1 MGLTFTAT
9 THHVPYPAINVKS
22 NSLPS
27 PFNVCIVGASRDIG
41 ANIAY
46 SFATAGAMAI
56 GICAPQAEIDVSP
69 IPSKL
74 RELNDSTRLIYLP
87 CDVTIPSEVEA
98 FASKMEDALGYIDVL
113 VYNAGYFGPWET
125 RTAST
130 PHDFSTAMDVNCKGL
145 YLAAHF
151 MLPLLKRSPRAG
163 GGAVISICSI
173 GMHSTGGP
181 GANTAYGISKLVQCR
196 FIEMLAATEPEI
208 FTAAVHPG
216 NVKTEMGK
224 VTPKYIY
231 DGTIFCPHSKDLTL
245 MLTVALPDDPSL
257 CGSFIVW
264 LIKKR
269 RMWLSGR
276 YLSSNWDVDELA
288 SKEAEIVHENKLKM
302 RMVW

>member
-1 MGLTFTAT
+1 MAMNADIMGSRFTAT
-9 THHVPYPAINVKS
+9 THHAPYSAISVEQG
-22 NSLPS
+22 SLPS
-27 PFNVCIVGASRDIG
+27 PFNVCIIGASRDIG

-46 SFATAGAMAI
+46 SFATAGATAI

-98 FASKMEDALGYIDVL
+98 FASKIQEALGHIDVL

-130 PHDFSTAMDVNCKGL
+130 PNDFSTAMDVNCKGL
-145 YLAAHF
+145 YLSTHF
-151 MLPLLKRSPRAG
+151 MLPLLKRGPRAG

-181 GANTAYGISKLVQCR
+181 GANTAYGISKLAQCR
-196 FIEMLAATEPEI
+196 FIEMLAATEPDT
-208 FTAAVHPG
+208 FTAAIHPG

-224 VTPKYIY
+224 VTPKE
-231 DGTIFCPHSKDLTL
+231 IFD
-245 MLTVALPDDPSL
+245 VLPDDPSL

-264 LIKKR
+264 LIKER

-288 SKEAEIVHENKLKM
+288 SKEAQIVQENKLKI

>member
-1 MGLTFTAT
+1 MAVNADITGQRFTAT
-9 THHVPYPAINVKS
+9 THHVPYSAINVKP

-27 PFNVCIVGASRDIG
+27 PFNVCIIGASRDIG
-41 ANIAY
+41 AHIAY
-46 SFATAGAMAI
+46 SFATAGATAI

-98 FASKMEDALGYIDVL
+98 FASKIQETLGHIDIL

-130 PHDFSTAMDVNCKGL
+130 PNDFSTAMDVNCKGL
-145 YLAAHF
+145 YLSTHF
-151 MLPLLKRSPRAG
+151 MLPLLKRGLRG
-163 GGAVISICSI
+163 DGAVISICSI

-181 GANTAYGISKLVQCR
+181 GANTAYGISKLAQCR
-196 FIEMLAATEPEI
+196 FIEMLAATEPTI
-208 FTAAVHPG
+208 FTAAIHPG

-224 VTPKYIY
+224 VTPKE
-231 DGTIFCPHSKDLTL
+231 IFD
-245 MLTVALPDDPSL
+245 ALPDDPSL
-257 CGSFIVW
+257 CGCFIVW
-264 LIKKR
+264 LIKER

-288 SKEAEIVHENKLKM
+288 SKEAQIVQENKLKM